1 MGWPRPIADVR
12 PCRADLPQPV
22 SPPTRVWHPR
32 SCRTGR
38 HGRPAKHCS
47 CCRSSPSRTRRNP
60 DRSVNAPG
68 PEHWR
73 RTGNCRPGSNNGLHP
88 VARGWGREQPG
99 PGAGAAS
106 SASLPPR
113 RPRAVSRPRA
123 ATRSAVARLAAPVAE
138 SEPRRLAE
146 APGEL
151 PVGELV
157 RPATGQAGAGERVPQ
172 REAVPV
178 AATAAIRSRET
189 GPDVRASSPAW
200 PGPGGEPPPPTVG
213 AAPARP
219 ASFYDRPMTASAVGD
234 R

>member
-123 ATRSAVARLAAPVAE
+123 ATRSAVAR
-138 SEPRRLAE
+138 
-146 APGEL
+146 GTGGG
-151 PVGELV
+151 VG
-157 RPATGQAGAGERVPQ
+157 
-172 REAVPV
+172 
-178 AATAAIRSRET
+178 AATAGGSAGGVAGGGTGSAGNGAGGGGGAGFATGGGAGGGDGGDSVAGNGTGRSGIIAGMAGT
-189 GPDVRASSPAW
+189 GGRAATAD
-200 PGPGGEPPPPTVG
+200 GGGCTG
-213 AAPARP
+213 
-219 ASFYDRPMTASAVGD
+219 TASIVL
-234 R
+234 